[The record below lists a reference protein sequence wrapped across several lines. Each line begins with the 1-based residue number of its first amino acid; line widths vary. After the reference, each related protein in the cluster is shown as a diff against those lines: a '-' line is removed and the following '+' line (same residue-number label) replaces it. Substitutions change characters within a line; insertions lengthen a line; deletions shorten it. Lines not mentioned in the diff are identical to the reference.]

1 MDDRQRRHG
10 AEISG
15 TGAGRDR
22 TMTVRPK
29 AWSEFLEQLDWWIA
43 RHGDA
48 QVPQVATSCA
58 GGVDYP
64 LGQRVKNVRIRYR
77 AGALSAPQIAEL
89 TARKGWSWDGYSARS
104 TKVWAVHIA
113 QLQAHVDEHG
123 TLDGLE
129 GIDAPLSRWLRQQR
143 NEQLTIEQRRELAR
157 IAGAL
162 EERKSRHGDFIR
174 ALRDWIA
181 AEPERDAGD
190 LRYADTHR
198 VGRRSVPLGR
208 RAAYWRERYAAGQLS
223 DVEIAALAAVPG
235 WDWTPPTRRRAASAA
250 MAD

>member
-1 MDDRQRRHG
+1 M
-10 AEISG
+10 SL
-15 TGAGRDR
+15 
-22 TMTVRPK
+22 RPK
-29 AWSEFLEQLDWWIA
+29 AWTGFLDQLDWWIA

-48 QVPQVATSCA
+48 RVPQAATSCA

-77 AGALSAPQIAEL
+77 AGALSASQIADLAGRE
-89 TARKGWSWDGYSARS
+89 GWSWDGYSARS
-104 TKVWAVHIA
+104 TKVWSEHLA
-113 QLQAHVDEHG
+113 QLQAYVTERG

-143 NEQLTIEQRRELAR
+143 NEQLTTRQRRELAR
-157 IAGAL
+157 IPGAL
-162 EERKSRHGDFIR
+162 EERKTRHGDFIR
-174 ALRDWIA
+174 ALQSWIS

-198 VGRRSVPLGR
+198 VGRHSIPLGR

-223 DVEIAALAAVPG
+223 DAEVAALAAVPG
-235 WDWTPPTRRRAASAA
+235 WDWTPPTRRVAAPADAA
-250 MAD
+250 E